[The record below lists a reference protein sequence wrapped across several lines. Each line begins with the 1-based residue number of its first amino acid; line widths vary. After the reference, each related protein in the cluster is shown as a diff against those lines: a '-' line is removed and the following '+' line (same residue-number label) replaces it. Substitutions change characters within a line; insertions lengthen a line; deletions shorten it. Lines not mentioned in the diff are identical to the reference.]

1 MSVSDLHLRSEQCCG
16 IILFGYPYEKKKKK
30 KKKKKIIYI
39 YTFKFGA
46 DLRVN
51 IFLAH

>member
-1 MSVSDLHLRSEQCCG
+1 MSVSDLHLRSEQSCG

-30 KKKKKIIYI
+30 NIYIYIYI

>member
-1 MSVSDLHLRSEQCCG
+1 MKTKNMFASDLHLRSEQCYE
-16 IILFGYPYEKKKKK
+16 IILIGYPYEKKK
-30 KKKKKIIYI
+30 

-51 IFLAH
+51 KFLAH